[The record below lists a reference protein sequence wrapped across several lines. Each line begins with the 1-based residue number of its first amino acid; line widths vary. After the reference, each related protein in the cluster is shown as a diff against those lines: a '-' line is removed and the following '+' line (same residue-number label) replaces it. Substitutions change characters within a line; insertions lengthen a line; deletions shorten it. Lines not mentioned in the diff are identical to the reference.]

1 MVRSYTYSYQCHI
14 SYHLYIMFEFIEK
27 LKPYFYS
34 LRLIKDKISVDLRI
48 PTSWIYEHLL
58 NEHVTYRVQDS
69 DGSVNLVSFI
79 TEYTE
84 ENINSL
90 NTITNKVIE
99 YNLEEEQKKL
109 LLNQKIK
116 ELEELFQKE
125 SLDKLKQINFNET

>member
-1 MVRSYTYSYQCHI
+1 
-14 SYHLYIMFEFIEK
+14 MFEFIEK